1 MPASLARREVVVAA
15 IYVAL
20 LILLGFRAE
29 GFLDAGNL
37 RDLAVANAPALVAA
51 VGMTLVIVSRQ
62 IDISIG
68 SQLAICAVLSGVL
81 AKTGMYMPV
90 VALVVLFAGA
100 AMGALN
106 GALVTALA
114 LPSIV
119 VTLATMV
126 TLREALR
133 WITQGADIFGL
144 PDGFQWLGLGQARGR
159 TLVVLTA
166 ALVCAAAAWASR
178 YLAAGRAV
186 YATGSDEE
194 MARLLGVRTQRV
206 TFGVFVLMGVLTA
219 AAALLGAI
227 RFPQIQ
233 TNGGVGFELQVIAA
247 VVVGGTAISGGRG
260 TLGGTFLGVLLL
272 GTIGTALVFLHVSAH
287 WEKAIQ
293 GAIIL
298 IAVAGDAIAPARGS
312 RGGHA

>member
-1 MPASLARREVVVAA
+1 MRREWMMAGL
-15 IYVAL
+15 YVL
-20 LILLGFRAE
+20 LLGLLAVATD
-29 GFLDAGNL
+29 GFLSPGNL

-51 VGMTLVIVSRQ
+51 VGMTFVILARQ

-68 SQLAICAVLSGVL
+68 SQLAIGAVLSGTL
-81 AKTGMYMPV
+81 AKADVPLPL
-90 VALVVLFAGA
+90 VALLVLLAGA

-126 TLREALR
+126 SLREALR
-133 WITQGADIFGL
+133 WITQGADVVGL
-144 PDGFQWLGLGQARGR
+144 PDGFQWLGLGQVWGR
-159 TLVVLTA
+159 TLVVGA
-166 ALVCAAAAWASR
+166 AFLLCLAAAWAGRS
-178 YLAAGRAV
+178 LAGGRAV
-186 YATGSDEE
+186 YATGSDAE

-206 TFGVFVLMGVLTA
+206 TFGVFLLMGVLTA
-219 AAALLGAI
+219 LAGFLGAI

-247 VVVGGTAISGGRG
+247 VVLGGTAISGGRG
-260 TLGGTFLGVLLL
+260 GVLGTLFGVLLL
-272 GTIGTALVFLHVSAH
+272 GTLGTALVFLHVSAH
-287 WEKAIQ
+287 WEKAVQ

-298 IAVAGDAIAPARGS
+298 AAVAGDALARG
-312 RGGHA
+312 RAHGLATHA